1 MKTIKVKS
9 ISSNVSNSVIEK
21 ELDRLKKRM
30 SIANLSKATIISYC
44 RGLKKLYDF
53 HKSNPRQLE
62 YDEIIDFL
70 IYLKDDLDLQWRT
83 IKLYVAGLRYYYQ
96 EIVEDADLAARIPYP
111 KEKPSLP
118 QVMSRE
124 ELKQLFAGCL
134 NFKHRVIF
142 RLLYSSGL
150 RRSELLN
157 LKITDIDTK
166 DGQRRIRVNK
176 GKGGKDRYTILSKT
190 ILEELRIYFKMCL
203 PKVYLFNG
211 QRKGS
216 QMSCG
221 GLRHALNAAVK
232 RSGLNR
238 TVNPHLLRHC
248 FASHALEDGLNIK
261 TLQILLGHQS
271 IHTTLIYLHVSE
283 VPMSKAFSPLDKWE
297 ENV

>member
-9 ISSNVSNSVIEK
+9 TSSNVSNSVIEK

-30 SIANLSKATIISYC
+30 SIANLSSASIKSYS
-44 RGLKKLYDF
+44 RAVRKLYDF

-70 IYLKDDLDLQWRT
+70 VYLKNDLGLHWRT
-83 IKLYVAGLRYYYQ
+83 LKLYVAGLRYYYQ

-166 DGQRRIRVNK
+166 DGQRRIRVNQ

-203 PKVYLFNG
+203 PKIYLFNG

-232 RSGLNR
+232 RSGLNHER
-238 TVNPHLLRHC
+238 TIPQGECPVDIQVREPR
-248 FASHALEDGLNIK
+248 
-261 TLQILLGHQS
+261 
-271 IHTTLIYLHVSE
+271 
-283 VPMSKAFSPLDKWE
+283 
-297 ENV
+297 

>member
-1 MKTIKVKS
+1 
-9 ISSNVSNSVIEK
+9 
-21 ELDRLKKRM
+21 M

-232 RSGLNR
+232 RSGLNHER
-238 TVNPHLLRHC
+238 TIPQGECPVDIQVREPRQRAYTTSSLLRI
-248 FASHALEDGLNIK
+248 STTN
-261 TLQILLGHQS
+261 TTRPS
-271 IHTTLIYLHVSE
+271 IYSYYTHLS
-283 VPMSKAFSPLDKWE
+283 SCK
-297 ENV
+297 